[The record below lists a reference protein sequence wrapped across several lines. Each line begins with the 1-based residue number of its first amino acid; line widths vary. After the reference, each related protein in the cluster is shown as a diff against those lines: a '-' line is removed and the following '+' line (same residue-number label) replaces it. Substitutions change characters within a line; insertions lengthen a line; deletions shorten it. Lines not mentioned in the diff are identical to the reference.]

1 MFEEGGKS
9 IVVQGATFQADARWL
24 EISIFIVFV
33 LVLAWGVS
41 GLFSMGLEMMLENSG
56 RARAFRAAIEKRA
69 ALIPRFKKRRDYLRQ
84 IVDQRTEGA
93 NTLQTQRASLTKKLN
108 KIRSSNDQL
117 VRQIGENTVG
127 TNCYN
132 FLVANRYVLS
142 HVAKGQKHPL
152 LDESWKNG
160 QLVEVWAK
168 SLIDARIAV
177 VDRFPA
183 TFGFFVEK
191 LAVKGKDGEERLEN
205 EGAAA

>member
-1 MFEEGGKS
+1 M
-9 IVVQGATFQADARWL
+9 
-24 EISIFIVFV
+24 
-33 LVLAWGVS
+33 
-41 GLFSMGLEMMLENSG
+41 
-56 RARAFRAAIEKRA
+56 
-69 ALIPRFKKRRDYLRQ
+69 
-84 IVDQRTEGA
+84 
-93 NTLQTQRASLTKKLN
+93 
-108 KIRSSNDQL
+108 
-117 VRQIGENTVG
+117 RQIGENTVG